1 MEINHERIKS
11 YLEYCRYGK
20 NLSPLTLKAYEL
32 DLKGFL
38 ASAERRTGPGVLPDK
53 EAIRDYIKGLFDQSL
68 KEATIKRKAIS
79 LKAFFTYLEDE
90 GILEQN
96 PFRGLR
102 LSIRIPKKVPT
113 VMSMAEISKLIG
125 LPREELEEKKKC
137 ALDKI
142 DFLSCTDR
150 KEMRILRDLLVIELL
165 FATGMRVAELSKLDT
180 DDVDIVRGLI
190 KVNGKGSKQR
200 ILPIPNSDI
209 STMLSAFIKL
219 RVLQQDGSK
228 FLFKNRLNRRLDTQ
242 SIRAIIHGYSA
253 KANLQKRIT
262 PHVFR
267 HTIAT
272 MLLENGTDIRFVQT
286 FLGHSSILTTQLYT
300 HASEAAQRKAIVLNH
315 PMNSL

>member
-38 ASAERRTGPGVLPDK
+38 SFAERRTGPEVPAK
-53 EAIRDYIKGLFDQSL
+53 EVIRDYVKGLFDRSL
-68 KEATIKRKAIS
+68 REASIKRKTIS
-79 LKAFFTYLEDE
+79 LKAFFNYLENE
-90 GILEQN
+90 GLLGQN

-102 LSIRIPKKVPT
+102 LSIRIPKKIPT
-113 VMSMAEISKLIG
+113 VMSMIEISKLIS
-125 LPREELEEKKKC
+125 LPKNELEEEKKNSF
-137 ALDKI
+137 DKI
-142 DFLSCTDR
+142 ELLNCTER
-150 KEMRILRDLLVIELL
+150 KEMQLLRDLLIMELL
-165 FATGMRVAELSKLDT
+165 FATGMRVGELSKVDV
-180 DDVDIVRGLI
+180 DDVDIVRGVI

-200 ILPIPNSDI
+200 ILPIPNGDI

-219 RVLQQDGSK
+219 RVHQKDGSK
-228 FLFKNRLNRRLDTQ
+228 FLFENRSKKRLDTQ
-242 SIRAIIHGYSA
+242 SIRAVVHKYSV

-267 HTIAT
+267 HTVAT

-300 HASEAAQRKAIVLNH
+300 HASEAAQRRAIVLNH
-315 PMNSL
+315 PINSL

>member
-38 ASAERRTGPGVLPDK
+38 SFAEKRTGPEVPVK
-53 EAIRDYIKGLFDQSL
+53 EVIRDYVKGLFDRSL
-68 KEATIKRKAIS
+68 REASIKRKTIS
-79 LKAFFTYLEDE
+79 LKAFFNYLENEDVLGE
-90 GILEQN
+90 N

-102 LSIRIPKKVPT
+102 LSIRIPKNIPT
-113 VMSMAEISKLIG
+113 VMSMTEVSKLIG
-125 LPREELEEKKKC
+125 LPKIELEEEKKSSF
-137 ALDKI
+137 DKI
-142 DFLSCTDR
+142 DLLNCTKK
-150 KEMRILRDLLVIELL
+150 KEMHILRDLLIMELL
-165 FATGMRVAELSKLDT
+165 FATGMRVGELSKVDT
-180 DDVDIVRGLI
+180 DDVDILRGVI

-200 ILPIPNSDI
+200 ILPIPNGNI
-209 STMLSAFIKL
+209 TMMLSSFIEL
-219 RVLQQDGSK
+219 RTQQKDELK
-228 FLFKNRLNRRLDTQ
+228 FLFKNRLDKRLDTQ
-242 SIRAIIHGYSA
+242 SIRAIIHKYSV
-253 KANLQKRIT
+253 KANLRKRIT

-267 HTIAT
+267 HTVAT

-315 PMNSL
+315 PINSL